1 MTDLI
6 VDSSIRKLWRGEAIL
21 GVCEMAV
28 AANVLASEADFERDV
43 RALEAE
49 LKATG
54 KEMLQDAR
62 VQQMRATF
70 RAMPDMDP
78 ARYRPSSEALLRRF
92 LESGFFRINP
102 LVDMNNLLSARLRIP
117 LGIYDLERLPPSPWT
132 YRIGREGEAYQTF
145 SGQTKNAAGK
155 LVMADGDGIFGSPV
169 ADSGRASITPA
180 TTHFAVVAYLP
191 LDFSADEAETA
202 AREIEAEFT
211 HHCRPESLESQ
222 MILNPGTSPTEA

>member
-1 MTDLI
+1 MVEL
-6 VDSSIRKLWRGEAIL
+6 SIDASVGDLWRGDAIL
-21 GVCEMAV
+21 AVCEMTV
-28 AANVLASEADFERDV
+28 TANAFASEADFAREV

-54 KEMLQDAR
+54 KAVLQEAR

-78 ARYRPSSEALLRRF
+78 TRYRPSSEALLRRF

-117 LGIYDLERLPPSPWT
+117 LGIYDLERLPQSQWI
-132 YRIGREGEAYQTF
+132 YRIGSEGETYQTF
-145 SGQTKNAAGK
+145 SGQAKNAAGK
-155 LVMADGDGIFGSPV
+155 LVMADEEGIFGSPV

-180 TTHFAVVAYLP
+180 TTRIAVVAYLP
-191 LDFSADEAETA
+191 LDFSMGDAEAVGTG
-202 AREIEAEFT
+202 IEDQFKT
-211 HHCRPESLESQ
+211 HFVLKDAVRQ
-222 MILNPGTSPTEA
+222 IIRNPATER